1 MPEFALIDE
10 GLKRGGSS
18 ITLESPKGN
27 HCMVAVDEDMEI
39 QTIREKK
46 LVEMMQRARTHLE
59 GVAKNEGKPIIISDA
74 SFSSEIS
81 KHPLMVVDFWAAW
94 CGPCR
99 MVAPFIEQLA
109 KEYAGRVAFG
119 KLNVDENPLTS
130 GEFEVQ
136 SIPTLLIFRNGE
148 AVDGI
153 IGAVPKHQIES
164 KIKAH
169 LGN

>member
-1 MPEFALIDE
+1 
-10 GLKRGGSS
+10 
-18 ITLESPKGN
+18 
-27 HCMVAVDEDMEI
+27 MVMSNEEMEI
-39 QTIREKK
+39 QRIKEKK
-46 LVEMMQRARTHLE
+46 LIEMMQKARTQLE
-59 GVAKNEGKPIIISDA
+59 TAARNDGKPILLSDA

-81 KHPLMVVDFWAAW
+81 KYPLMVVDFWAAW

-99 MVAPFIEQLA
+99 MVAPIIEQLA
-109 KEYAGRVAFG
+109 KEYSGRVAFG

-130 GEFEVQ
+130 GEFKVQ

-153 IGAVPKHQIES
+153 VGAVPKYQIES
-164 KIKAH
+164 RIKVH

>member
-1 MPEFALIDE
+1 MV
-10 GLKRGGSS
+10 SS
-18 ITLESPKGN
+18 N
-27 HCMVAVDEDMEI
+27 EDVEM
-39 QTIREKK
+39 QSIREKK
-46 LVEMMQRARTHLE
+46 LVDMMQRARAQLE
-59 GVAKNEGKPIIISDA
+59 TVAKNEGRPIILTDA

-81 KHPLMVVDFWAAW
+81 KYPLMVVDFWAVW
-94 CGPCR
+94 CPPCR
-99 MVAPFIEQLA
+99 MIAPIVEQLA

-153 IGAVPKHQIES
+153 IGAVPKHQLEAR
-164 KIKAH
+164 IKSH
-169 LGN
+169 LSS

>member
-1 MPEFALIDE
+1 
-10 GLKRGGSS
+10 
-18 ITLESPKGN
+18 
-27 HCMVAVDEDMEI
+27 MVMSNEEMEI
-39 QTIREKK
+39 QRIREKK
-46 LVEMMQRARTHLE
+46 LVEMMQKARAQLE
-59 GVAKNEGKPIIISDA
+59 TAAKNDGKPILLSDA

-81 KHPLMVVDFWAAW
+81 KYPLMVVDFWAAW

-99 MVAPFIEQLA
+99 MVAPIIEQLA
-109 KEYAGRVAFG
+109 EEYAGRVAFG

-153 IGAVPKHQIES
+153 VGAVPKYQIES

>member
-1 MPEFALIDE
+1 
-10 GLKRGGSS
+10 
-18 ITLESPKGN
+18 
-27 HCMVAVDEDMEI
+27 MVMSNEEMEI
-39 QTIREKK
+39 QRIKEKK
-46 LVEMMQRARTHLE
+46 LVEMMQKARAQLE
-59 GVAKNEGKPIIISDA
+59 TAARNDGKPILLSDA

-81 KHPLMVVDFWAAW
+81 KYPLMVVDFWAAW

-99 MVAPFIEQLA
+99 MVAPIIEQLA
-109 KEYAGRVAFG
+109 KEYSGRVAFG

-130 GEFEVQ
+130 GEFKVQ

-153 IGAVPKHQIES
+153 VGAVPKYQIES
-164 KIKAH
+164 RIKVH

>member
-1 MPEFALIDE
+1 M
-10 GLKRGGSS
+10 S
-18 ITLESPKGN
+18 N
-27 HCMVAVDEDMEI
+27 EDMEI
-39 QTIREKK
+39 QAIREKK
-46 LVEMMQRARTHLE
+46 LVEMMQKARTQLE
-59 GVAKNEGKPIIISDA
+59 NTAKQEGRPIMLSDA

-81 KHPLMVVDFWAAW
+81 KYPLMVVDFWAAW

-99 MVAPFIEQLA
+99 MVAPVIEQLA

-130 GEFEVQ
+130 NEFEVQ
-136 SIPTLLIFRNGE
+136 SIPTLLIFKNGE
-148 AVDGI
+148 AIDGF
-153 IGAVPKHQIES
+153 IGAAPKHQIES

>member
-1 MPEFALIDE
+1 MSNEE
-10 GLKRGGSS
+10 
-18 ITLESPKGN
+18 
-27 HCMVAVDEDMEI
+27 MEI
-39 QTIREKK
+39 QRIKEKK
-46 LVEMMQRARTHLE
+46 LVEMMQKARTQLE
-59 GVAKNEGKPIIISDA
+59 TAARNDGKPILLSDA

-81 KHPLMVVDFWAAW
+81 KYPLMVVDFWAAW

-99 MVAPFIEQLA
+99 MVAPIIEQLA

-153 IGAVPKHQIES
+153 VGAVPKYQIETR
-164 KIKAH
+164 IKAH

>member
-1 MPEFALIDE
+1 LV
-10 GLKRGGSS
+10 
-18 ITLESPKGN
+18 ESN
-27 HCMVAVDEDMEI
+27 EDMEI
-39 QTIREKK
+39 QRIREKR
-46 LVEMMQRARTHLE
+46 LVEMMQRARAQL
-59 GVAKNEGKPIIISDA
+59 VKAANDDGKPIILSDS

-81 KHPLMVVDFWAAW
+81 KYPLMVVDFWAAW

-99 MVAPFIEQLA
+99 TVAPMVEQLA

-130 GEFEVQ
+130 EESQVQ

-153 IGAVPKHQIES
+153 IGAVPKHQLES
-164 KIKAH
+164 RIKSH

>member
-1 MPEFALIDE
+1 L
-10 GLKRGGSS
+10 
-18 ITLESPKGN
+18 
-27 HCMVAVDEDMEI
+27 VAPNEDMEI
-39 QTIREKK
+39 QKIREKR
-46 LVEMMQRARTHLE
+46 LVEIMQRARAQFANA
-59 GVAKNEGKPIIISDA
+59 AKNNGRPIILSDA

-81 KHPLMVVDFWAAW
+81 KYPLMVVDFWAAW

-99 MVAPFIEQLA
+99 MVAPIVEQLA

-119 KLNVDENPLTS
+119 KLNVDENPLTA

-148 AVDGI
+148 AVDGVF
-153 IGAVPKHQIES
+153 GAAPKYQLES

-169 LGN
+169 LGD

>member
-1 MPEFALIDE
+1 MSNEE
-10 GLKRGGSS
+10 
-18 ITLESPKGN
+18 
-27 HCMVAVDEDMEI
+27 MEI
-39 QTIREKK
+39 QRIKEKK
-46 LVEMMQRARTHLE
+46 LVEMMQKARAQLE
-59 GVAKNEGKPIIISDA
+59 TSAKNDGKPILLSDA

-81 KHPLMVVDFWAAW
+81 KYPLVVVDFWAAW

-99 MVAPFIEQLA
+99 MVTPIIEQLA
-109 KEYAGRVAFG
+109 KEYAGRVVFG

-153 IGAVPKHQIES
+153 VGAVPKYQIES
-164 KIKAH
+164 RIKAH

>member
-1 MPEFALIDE
+1 
-10 GLKRGGSS
+10 
-18 ITLESPKGN
+18 
-27 HCMVAVDEDMEI
+27 MVMSNEEMEI
-39 QTIREKK
+39 QRIKEKK
-46 LVEMMQRARTHLE
+46 LVEMMQKARAQLE
-59 GVAKNEGKPIIISDA
+59 TAAKNDAKPILLSDA

-81 KHPLMVVDFWAAW
+81 KYPLLVVDFWAAW

-99 MVAPFIEQLA
+99 TVAPIIEQLA

-153 IGAVPKHQIES
+153 VGAVPKYQIES

>member
-1 MPEFALIDE
+1 MIVPNGD
-10 GLKRGGSS
+10 S
-18 ITLESPKGN
+18 
-27 HCMVAVDEDMEI
+27 EI
-39 QTIREKK
+39 ERIKEKK
-46 LVEMMQRARTHLE
+46 LVELMQRARVQLE
-59 GVAKNEGKPIIISDA
+59 NAARNEGRPIVLTDS

-81 KHPLMVVDFWAAW
+81 KYPLMVVDFWAAW

-99 MVAPFIEQLA
+99 TVAPIIEQLA

-136 SIPTLLIFRNGE
+136 SIPTLLVFKNGE

-153 IGAVPKHQIES
+153 VGAVPRQLIEA
-164 KIKAH
+164 KIKDQ

>member
-1 MPEFALIDE
+1 LVMSNEE
-10 GLKRGGSS
+10 
-18 ITLESPKGN
+18 
-27 HCMVAVDEDMEI
+27 MEI
-39 QTIREKK
+39 QRIKEKK
-46 LVEMMQRARTHLE
+46 LVEMMQKARTQLE
-59 GVAKNEGKPIIISDA
+59 TAAKNDGRPILLSDA

-81 KHPLMVVDFWAAW
+81 KYPLMVVDFWAAW

-99 MVAPFIEQLA
+99 AVAPIIEQLA

-153 IGAVPKHQIES
+153 VGAVPKYQIES

-169 LGN
+169 LSN

>member
-1 MPEFALIDE
+1 MSNEE
-10 GLKRGGSS
+10 
-18 ITLESPKGN
+18 
-27 HCMVAVDEDMEI
+27 MEI
-39 QTIREKK
+39 QRIKEKK
-46 LVEMMQRARTHLE
+46 LVEMMQKARAQLKTA
-59 GVAKNEGKPIIISDA
+59 AKNDGKPILLSDA

-81 KHPLMVVDFWAAW
+81 KYPLMVVDFWAAW

-99 MVAPFIEQLA
+99 TVAPIIEQLA

-153 IGAVPKHQIES
+153 VGAVPKYQIETR
-164 KIKAH
+164 IKAH

>member
-1 MPEFALIDE
+1 MLVMSNEE
-10 GLKRGGSS
+10 
-18 ITLESPKGN
+18 
-27 HCMVAVDEDMEI
+27 MEI
-39 QTIREKK
+39 QRIKEKK
-46 LVEMMQRARTHLE
+46 LVEMMQKARGQLE
-59 GVAKNEGKPIIISDA
+59 TAARNDGKPILLSDA

-81 KHPLMVVDFWAAW
+81 KYPLMVVDFWAAW

-99 MVAPFIEQLA
+99 MVAPIIEQLA

-153 IGAVPKHQIES
+153 VGAVPKYQIES
-164 KIKAH
+164 RIKAH

>member
-1 MPEFALIDE
+1 
-10 GLKRGGSS
+10 
-18 ITLESPKGN
+18 
-27 HCMVAVDEDMEI
+27 MVMSNEEMEI
-39 QTIREKK
+39 QRIKEKK
-46 LVEMMQRARTHLE
+46 LVEMMQKARAQLE
-59 GVAKNEGKPIIISDA
+59 TAARNDGKPILLSDA

-81 KHPLMVVDFWAAW
+81 KYPLMVVDFWAAW

-99 MVAPFIEQLA
+99 MVAPIIEQLA

-153 IGAVPKHQIES
+153 VGAVPKYQIES

-169 LGN
+169 LSN

>member
-1 MPEFALIDE
+1 
-10 GLKRGGSS
+10 
-18 ITLESPKGN
+18 
-27 HCMVAVDEDMEI
+27 MVMSNEEMEI
-39 QTIREKK
+39 QRIKEKK
-46 LVEMMQRARTHLE
+46 LVEMMQKARAQLE
-59 GVAKNEGKPIIISDA
+59 TAARNDGNPILLSDA

-81 KHPLMVVDFWAAW
+81 KYPLMVVDFWAAW

-99 MVAPFIEQLA
+99 MVAPIIEQLA

-153 IGAVPKHQIES
+153 VGAVPKYQIES

-169 LGN
+169 LSN

>member
-1 MPEFALIDE
+1 LVMSNEE
-10 GLKRGGSS
+10 
-18 ITLESPKGN
+18 
-27 HCMVAVDEDMEI
+27 MEI
-39 QTIREKK
+39 QRIKEKK
-46 LVEMMQRARTHLE
+46 LVEMMQKARGQLE
-59 GVAKNEGKPIIISDA
+59 TAARNDGKPILLSDA

-81 KHPLMVVDFWAAW
+81 KYPLMVVDFWAAW

-99 MVAPFIEQLA
+99 MVAPIIEQLA

-153 IGAVPKHQIES
+153 VGAVPKYQIES

>member
-1 MPEFALIDE
+1 MSNEE
-10 GLKRGGSS
+10 
-18 ITLESPKGN
+18 
-27 HCMVAVDEDMEI
+27 MEI
-39 QTIREKK
+39 QRIKEKK
-46 LVEMMQRARTHLE
+46 LVEMMQKARAQLE
-59 GVAKNEGKPIIISDA
+59 TAAKNDGKPILLSDA

-81 KHPLMVVDFWAAW
+81 KYPLMVVDFWAAW

-99 MVAPFIEQLA
+99 TVAPIIEQLA

-153 IGAVPKHQIES
+153 VGAVPKYQIETR
-164 KIKAH
+164 IKAH

>member
-1 MPEFALIDE
+1 MSNEE
-10 GLKRGGSS
+10 
-18 ITLESPKGN
+18 
-27 HCMVAVDEDMEI
+27 MEI
-39 QTIREKK
+39 QRIKEKK
-46 LVEMMQRARTHLE
+46 LVEMMQKARAQLE
-59 GVAKNEGKPIIISDA
+59 TAARNDGKPILLSDV

-81 KHPLMVVDFWAAW
+81 KYPLMVVDFWAAW

-99 MVAPFIEQLA
+99 MVAPIIEQLA

-153 IGAVPKHQIES
+153 VGAVPKYQIES
-164 KIKAH
+164 RIKVH

>member
-1 MPEFALIDE
+1 
-10 GLKRGGSS
+10 
-18 ITLESPKGN
+18 
-27 HCMVAVDEDMEI
+27 MVVSNEDAEI
-39 QTIREKK
+39 QKVRERK
-46 LVEMMQRARTHLE
+46 LVEMMQKARARLE
-59 GVAKNEGKPIIISDA
+59 TTAKNEGKPITLSDA

-81 KHPLMVVDFWAAW
+81 KYPLMVVDFWAAW

-99 MVAPFIEQLA
+99 IVAPIVERLA

-130 GEFEVQ
+130 GEFDVE

-148 AVDGI
+148 VVDGI
-153 IGAVPKHQIES
+153 IGAVPKEQIES
-164 KIKAH
+164 KITAQ

>member
-1 MPEFALIDE
+1 MLVMSNEE
-10 GLKRGGSS
+10 
-18 ITLESPKGN
+18 
-27 HCMVAVDEDMEI
+27 MEI
-39 QTIREKK
+39 QRIKEKK
-46 LVEMMQRARTHLE
+46 LVEMMQKARTQLE
-59 GVAKNEGKPIIISDA
+59 TAAKNDGRPILLSDA

-81 KHPLMVVDFWAAW
+81 KYPLMVVDFWAAW

-99 MVAPFIEQLA
+99 AVAPIIEQLA

-153 IGAVPKHQIES
+153 VGAVPKYQIES

-169 LGN
+169 LSN